1 MSPLEGAINSARHR
15 AESRDRDDALVADG
29 AHPPCMRPS
38 APHRRGLTLVE
49 LCLVLTIIGL
59 VTSLA
64 ARQLGLYLDRAA
76 VRAAVVEAA
85 TVVARARDEA
95 VARRA
100 PVSVRFDTVADAL
113 ELRMAGTTLSR
124 AVLGHA
130 HGVALSV
137 NRDSLAYDLR
147 GLGYG
152 AANLTLVA
160 RRGRAADSLVV
171 SRLGRLR
178 W

>member
-1 MSPLEGAINSARHR
+1 MPAPD
-15 AESRDRDDALVADG
+15 SR
-29 AHPPCMRPS
+29 
-38 APHRRGLTLVE
+38 RRGLTLVE

-59 VTSLA
+59 VTTMA
-64 ARQLGLYLDRAA
+64 VRQFGLYLDRAA
-76 VRAAVVEAA
+76 ARAAIVEAA
-85 TVVARARDEA
+85 AVVARARDEA
-95 VARRA
+95 VAQRT
-100 PVSVRFDTVADAL
+100 PVSVRFDTAADAL
-113 ELRMAGTTLSR
+113 ELRMGGVVLSR
-124 AVLGHA
+124 AALGHA
-130 HGVALSV
+130 HGVSLFA

-160 RRGRAADSLVV
+160 RRGRAVDSLVV

>member
-1 MSPLEGAINSARHR
+1 MRAPAHR
-15 AESRDRDDALVADG
+15 
-29 AHPPCMRPS
+29 
-38 APHRRGLTLVE
+38 RRGLTLVE

-59 VTSLA
+59 VTTMA
-64 ARQLGLYLDRAA
+64 VRQFGLYLDRAA
-76 VRAAVVEAA
+76 ARAAVVEAA
-85 TVVARARDEA
+85 AVVARARDEA
-95 VARRA
+95 VAQRTS
-100 PVSVRFDTVADAL
+100 VSVRFDTGADAL
-113 ELRMAGTTLSR
+113 ELRMGGVVLSR
-124 AVLGHA
+124 AALGHA
-130 HGVALSV
+130 HGVALSA

>member
-1 MSPLEGAINSARHR
+1 
-15 AESRDRDDALVADG
+15 
-29 AHPPCMRPS
+29 MRPRI
-38 APHRRGLTLVE
+38 APGASLWRMRSHTRARGGLTLVE

-59 VTSLA
+59 VTTIA
-64 ARQLGLYLDRAA
+64 VRQLGLYVDRAA
-76 VRAAVVEAA
+76 AHAAVLEAA
-85 TVVARARDEA
+85 GLVARARDEA
-95 VARRA
+95 VAQRA
-100 PVSVRFDTVADAL
+100 LTSVRFDTVADAL
-113 ELRMAGTTLSR
+113 ELRMRGAVLSR
-124 AVLGHA
+124 AALGHA
-130 HGVALSV
+130 HGVSISA
-137 NRDSLAYDLR
+137 NRDSLTYDVR

>member
-1 MSPLEGAINSARHR
+1 MQA
-15 AESRDRDDALVADG
+15 
-29 AHPPCMRPS
+29 S

-59 VTSLA
+59 VSTIA
-64 ARQLGLYLDRAA
+64 VRQLGLYLDRAA

-85 TVVARARDEA
+85 AVVARARDEA
-95 VARRA
+95 VAQRT
-100 PVSVRFDTVADAL
+100 PVSVRFDTADDAL
-113 ELRMAGTTLSR
+113 ELRMAGAVLSR
-124 AVLGHA
+124 AALGHA
-130 HGVALSV
+130 HGVALSA

>member
-1 MSPLEGAINSARHR
+1 
-15 AESRDRDDALVADG
+15 
-29 AHPPCMRPS
+29 MRLS
-38 APHRRGLTLVE
+38 APLRRGLTLVE

-59 VTSLA
+59 VSTIA
-64 ARQLGLYLDRAA
+64 VRQLGLYLDRAA

-85 TVVARARDEA
+85 AVVARARDEA
-95 VARRA
+95 VAQRT
-100 PVSVRFDTVADAL
+100 PVSVRFDTGTDAL
-113 ELRMAGTTLSR
+113 ELRMAGAVLSR
-124 AVLGHA
+124 AALGHA
-130 HGVALSV
+130 HGVSLSS

-152 AANLTLVA
+152 AANLTLIA

>member
-1 MSPLEGAINSARHR
+1 
-15 AESRDRDDALVADG
+15 
-29 AHPPCMRPS
+29 
-38 APHRRGLTLVE
+38 
-49 LCLVLTIIGL
+49 VLAIIGL
-59 VTSLA
+59 ASTMAV
-64 ARQLGLYLDRAA
+64 RQLGLYLDRAA
-76 VRAAVVEAA
+76 AHSAIVEAA
-85 TVVARARDEA
+85 AVVARARDEA
-95 VARRA
+95 VALRTPA
-100 PVSVRFDTVADAL
+100 SVRFDTIGDAL
-113 ELRMAGTTLSR
+113 ELRMAGTLLSR
-124 AVLGHA
+124 AALGHA
-130 HGVALSV
+130 HGVALSA

>member
-1 MSPLEGAINSARHR
+1 MRFSARPR
-15 AESRDRDDALVADG
+15 A
-29 AHPPCMRPS
+29 
-38 APHRRGLTLVE
+38 GLTLVE

-59 VTSLA
+59 VMMIGV
-64 ARQLGLYLDRAA
+64 RQLGLYVDRAA
-76 VRAAVVEAA
+76 AHAAVVEAA
-85 TVVARARDEA
+85 GFVARARDEA
-95 VARRA
+95 LARRA
-100 PVSVRFDTVADAL
+100 LVSVRLDTMADAL
-113 ELRMAGTTLSR
+113 ELRMRGVVVSR
-124 AVLGHA
+124 VALGHA
-130 HGVALSV
+130 HGVALSA
-137 NRDSLAYDLR
+137 NRDSLTYDVR